1 VARDYLLTLDAGT
14 GSARCVV
21 FDVEG
26 RPVAAAQEP
35 LSYHFFSDP
44 DLPLV
49 RGFDLDPVVFTRTML
64 GRCARTAVAA
74 AGGRASAA

>member
-1 VARDYLLTLDAGT
+1 MARDYLLTLDAGT

-49 RGFDLDPVVFTRTML
+49 RGFDLDPFVFWDVL

-74 AGGRASAA
+74 LRL